1 MGLILLVNVQFLAES
16 QFVFILADAA
26 KNPKEHKPDF
36 ENPSQELFIWSVL
49 MIRQDMAKLFWAEG
63 KVS

>member
-1 MGLILLVNVQFLAES
+1 MVCI
-16 QFVFILADAA
+16 ILADAA
-26 KNPKEHKPDF
+26 KNRKELRPDF